1 MEGQP
6 RIFAA
11 SLKLSGPP
19 TSIKEEEVLMG
30 DLKRYLVPWIDQ
42 VKPYDTEDLLL
53 AWSRP
58 ELKRM
63 MINENPLP
71 PSEKIVNAVLEAAR
85 LGNRYPDNGP
95 RIRAKIARLYDL
107 GPENVYIS
115 HGSSEII
122 DMVMRLFV
130 TPGDEVLL
138 PNPTFSLYGIRAKSV
153 GGTVVAVDMTPDLQY
168 DVPAM
173 LRAVTPRTKV
183 IIVCTPNNPTGD
195 FISDDD
201 LMKIVELGIPTLI
214 DEAYLEYHQEHESKA
229 PLIRK
234 YNHLIVAHTFSKAF
248 GMAGIRF
255 GYALADEQLIQYFRK
270 MQIPWNASLLS
281 MAAAEAAL
289 DEEEELRRKAAY
301 NNAGVEYIC
310 KELAK
315 IRGVKPYYSHGNY
328 VLIDATD
335 TGVTGKAVVDYVFEK
350 DGVMLKAFA
359 PLRGR
364 GGFFRISLGTHKE
377 NSICVQSIKRFFG
390 DRKKE
395 KGA

>member
-1 MEGQP
+1 M
-6 RIFAA
+6 RRYVCMA
-11 SLKLSGPP
+11 
-19 TSIKEEEVLMG
+19 
-30 DLKRYLVPWIDQ
+30 DLKRFLIPWIDDI
-42 VKPYDTEDLLL
+42 KPYDTDDLVV

-71 PSEKIVNAVLEAAR
+71 PSEKVLSAILEAAK

-95 RIRAKIARLYDL
+95 RLRAKIAKRYDL

-122 DMVMRLFV
+122 DIIMRLFV

-138 PNPTFSLYGIRAKSV
+138 PHPTFSLYGIRARTC
-153 GGTVVAVDMTPDLQY
+153 GGKVVPVDMTPDLQY

-173 LRAVTPRTKV
+173 LRGVTPRTKL

-201 LMKIVELGIPTLI
+201 LTKIVELGIPTLI
-214 DEAYLEYHQEHESKA
+214 DEAYLEYHTERESKA
-229 PLIRK
+229 PLLRR
-234 YNHLIVAHTFSKAF
+234 YNHLIVAHTFSKAY

-255 GYALADEQLIQYFRK
+255 GYALGDEKMIQYFRK
-270 MQIPWNASLLS
+270 VQIPWNTSLLS

-289 DEEEELRRKAAY
+289 DEEEELKRKASY
-301 NNAGVEYIC
+301 NNAGVDFVC
-310 KELAK
+310 KELSK

-328 VLIDATD
+328 VMVDATEA
-335 TGVTGKAVVDYVFEK
+335 GVTGKAIVDYVFEK
-350 DGVMLKAFA
+350 AGVMIKAFA

-364 GGFFRISLGTHKE
+364 GGFFRVSLGTHEE
-377 NSICVQSIKRFFG
+377 NAICVQSIKQFFK
-390 DRKKE
+390 DVE
-395 KGA
+395 KGKKA